1 MTIAREEI
9 FGPVMQILKFND
21 YDEVIEEAND
31 TEYGLAA
38 GVVTSN
44 IETFQKLA
52 NAIRA
57 GTVYINCYDEF
68 DSNTPFGGF
77 KDSGIGREL
86 GQNVLDNYLESKTV
100 IVKNGEGNLR

>member
-1 MTIAREEI
+1 M
-9 FGPVMQILKFND
+9 KFND

>member
-9 FGPVMQILKFND
+9 FGPVMQIIKFND